1 MGSEL
6 QSGIDEVSYSLEMKE
21 LKEFEVSKEYFM
33 KELNG

>member
-6 QSGIDEVSYSLEMKE
+6 NPGIDEVSYSLEMKQ
-21 LKEFEVSKEYFM
+21 LKEFEVSKDYII